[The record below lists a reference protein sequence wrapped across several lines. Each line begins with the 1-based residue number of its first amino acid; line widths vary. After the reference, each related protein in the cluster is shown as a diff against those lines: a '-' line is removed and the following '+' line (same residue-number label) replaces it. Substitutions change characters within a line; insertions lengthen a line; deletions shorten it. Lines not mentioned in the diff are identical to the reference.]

1 MACSRVPKVREF
13 HTLEDFDGLPSVPY
27 FVVDELNS
35 KYRDLSAE
43 KLEQRL
49 KTEKREAFWLG
60 VALNQNMIYN
70 WRLPK
75 EDVTKILLASDVKE
89 LYPGF
94 TDFLEKTLFELERK
108 KAKKPVDEAV
118 ARRRFMGMISW
129 LDPLHGTST
138 DYEFVLEC
146 MLNGDVLLDD
156 QTILAMHQYLN
167 RIFKVKQL
175 KGEYPTDV
183 VYFWSEFYPEYTY

>member
-1 MACSRVPKVREF
+1 MACARVPKVREF
-13 HTLEDFDGLPSVPY
+13 HTLEDFDGLPSVPH
-27 FVVDELNS
+27 FVVDELDS

-70 WRLPK
+70 WRLSK
-75 EDVTKILLASDVKE
+75 EDVTKILFASDVKE

-129 LDPLHGTST
+129 LDPLHDTST
-138 DYEFVLEC
+138 DNEFVLEC

-167 RIFKVKQL
+167 RIFKAKQL

-183 VYFWSEFYPEYTY
+183 VYFWPEYVY